1 MKYIFTSLVLLS
13 FVVHSQVIPVN
24 FDHIPTGVGVKDGKV
39 YSIGFDNKTWTQE
52 YEYSDTFI
60 IQFICLDASTYDTLW
75 TKRYIT
81 EWLPELYDSY
91 EIEFGNDSIN
101 FITNLNNFRYGM
113 RFDDVYVISI
123 DYNGNTDINQHE
135 VVYEYDYDY
144 VDTVHYSIVGKV
156 LSGYEYKR
164 ENRMIGDFEYYVG
177 SGFSIHDSLRNTLNN
192 GQVFLYKVLDGHPL
206 DSVLLGHH
214 GCGFESEISCDI
226 EYNYFSFWRARDQFY
241 RVVDSEVLIGNQII
255 TGDASDW
262 SLLGKNSKNRIR
274 TFDSNLNLASD
285 TVFSLENDDSS
296 FMSFN
301 NVYEKNGGAYFDFIH
316 WTLSSESGG
325 TGSENTSLFYKDNKI
340 ISSLF
345 QDKSMNQKF
354 DDSGNIYFILN
365 DTSLN
370 WTITKTDSE
379 FNLIEHFTYEL
390 DSFVEIDFF
399 IQDDGVPLIIAYNFD
414 SIKDSLFIDEWFR
427 SDYVSKLPIGTSI
440 IYPLSSAFVEE
451 KQKKTIAQTEIV
463 SLGNSLIFQGFK
475 GLVKYSIYDLSGRK
489 VSVGQ
494 FSENKIVDI
503 SNLNSSIFFVEVYE
517 ESKNGGGNRYVEKVF
532 K

>member
-52 YEYSDTFI
+52 YEYSDTSI

-101 FITNLNNFRYGM
+101 FIANLNNFRFD
-113 RFDDVYVISI
+113 FDDAYVISI

-135 VVYEYDYDY
+135 VVYEYDY

-177 SGFSIHDSLRNTLNN
+177 N
-192 GQVFLYKVLDGHPL
+192 GYSNLDKIRQHYFYNGPSEVFLYKVLNNNPV
-206 DSVLLGHH
+206 DSVFLGHMR
-214 GCGFESEISCDI
+214 CGFESTVPCDTEYDYFEDRSFSRNFYTIIGSEI
-226 EYNYFSFWRARDQFY
+226 
-241 RVVDSEVLIGNQII
+241 VIGNLL
-255 TGDASDW
+255 TKGDQSDN

-316 WTLSSESGG
+316 WTLSSESGA
-325 TGSENTSLFYKDNKI
+325 TGSRNTFLFYKDNKI

-345 QDKSMNQKF
+345 QDKSINQKF

-427 SDYVSKLPIGTSI
+427 SDYLPKLPIGTSI

-451 KQKKTIAQTEIV
+451 KQKKTIAQTEII
-463 SLGNSLIFQGFK
+463 SLDNSLIFQGFK

-494 FSENKIVDI
+494 FSQNKIVDI